1 MKFKN
6 LRKILVPFNTYKIVL
21 YGKSAPLRFETNFKD
36 LDKNVKLYDLNN
48 TIVNFI
54 DCCDKNTLLI
64 SLIK

>member
-6 LRKILVPFNTYKIVL
+6 LRKILVPFNTYNIVL
-21 YGKSAPLRFETNFKD
+21 HRESGPIRFETNFKD
-36 LDKNVKLYDLNN
+36 LDKNVKLYDLND

>member
-6 LRKILVPFNTYKIVL
+6 LQKILVPFNTYKIVL
-21 YGKSAPLRFETNFKD
+21 HGESVPIRFETNFKD
-36 LDKNVKLYDLNN
+36 LDKNVKLYDLNY